1 MMANLFILSSF
12 ITIIVANYL
21 VSYKWN
27 KLTPELGGSILF
39 FIISVF
45 VVIAVNWF
53 GNLTAEDQATE
64 SIYVD
69 KLIYFHG
76 ILDKIRNLTMIIA
89 MFYLT
94 FGVYKEYLIN
104 RLILFK
110 VFAIVL
116 SAISIIFLLLVIYSG
131 AFII

>member
-1 MMANLFILSSF
+1 MANLFILSSF